1 MPASQHEVADFQQ
14 HLSDRLRPLLL
25 DGEGQSRHLSGPEQ
39 VAISDRGSIRAPIVL
54 HLHMEHVNESLRG
67 CVDRWHKQARA
78 TNGLLKDYDVIFLQL
93 ARYETTAHAVRKDRT
108 RVVITPKITIPVFGR
123 GLKTFR
129 ATSVLLL
136 RTMATRLHRDTIMH
150 YSWSRALCPGVR
162 AGRLMTTG
170 RPKTVTT
177 CHHTLSTM
185 VTCLFWH
192 AAGSPDEGSCSVHAA
207 GVACQGLCATAMC
220 EPCFSNWGVPAA
232 PLSNFE
238 RGSS

>member
-78 TNGLLKDYDVIFLQL
+78 TNGLLKDYDVTFLQL

-129 ATSVLLL
+129 ATYVVSSIITHHGDTTTSGHYNALLL
-136 RTMATRLHRDTIMH
+136 EPG
-150 YSWSRALCPGVR
+150 ALPR
-162 AGRLMTTG
+162 
-170 RPKTVTT
+170 
-177 CHHTLSTM
+177 
-185 VTCLFWH
+185 
-192 AAGSPDEGSCSVHAA
+192 GSCWEADDDRPAKYCDYLPSYAEHDGYLFILAR
-207 GVACQGLCATAMC
+207 CR
-220 EPCFSNWGVPAA
+220 FS
-232 PLSNFE
+232 
-238 RGSS
+238 